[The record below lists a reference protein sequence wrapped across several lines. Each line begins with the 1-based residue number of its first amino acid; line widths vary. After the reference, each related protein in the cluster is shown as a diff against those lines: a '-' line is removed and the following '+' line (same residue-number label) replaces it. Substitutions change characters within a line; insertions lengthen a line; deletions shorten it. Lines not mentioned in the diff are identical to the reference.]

1 MSSPL
6 LWPGWRMPVRRSHLV
21 AAFFASSVLMLM
33 GAVAASTATAQIV
46 CDLCQEL
53 YPGWDGYVVT
63 SQESSVDCRPAKG
76 SLGAFPLPGVVGP
89 WRQDARRVAAVAFGR
104 LPAERANDP
113 KVGAILEQMTL
124 VLETDT
130 DAIVLGRVGQ
140 TEHRVCL
147 VRAGPEEAWVLVR
160 LDLADLSR
168 PAPPAAEPIT
178 KP

>member
-1 MSSPL
+1 MAA
-6 LWPGWRMPVRRSHLV
+6 LV
-21 AAFFASSVLMLM
+21 ISFVLILM
-33 GAVAASTATAQIV
+33 GGVLPSTATAQIV
-46 CDLCQEL
+46 CDLCQEM

-76 SLGAFPLPGVVGP
+76 SLGWFGLPGGAGP

-104 LPAERANDP
+104 LPAERASDP
-113 KVGAILEQMTL
+113 KAGAILEQMTV

-140 TEHRVCL
+140 TERRVCL
-147 VRAGPEEAWVLVR
+147 ARAGSKEAWVVVR
-160 LDLADLSR
+160 LDVADLSR
-168 PAPPAAEPIT
+168 PAPPAAEPIP